1 MNVNIFFLA
10 LILGLLGIFVYFKP
24 LYIKEKIFVD
34 VPLFELNN
42 FTLYELDKYGLKTLM
57 SGDST
62 VKYSD
67 RYEVH
72 AINYTDNSKK
82 YMANMQSDYGIYKDD
97 NVILSGNIEFI
108 REDGFTFETD
118 KARYNKLQNTLTT
131 DGSYKSFREGNSIIG
146 SSLKFNNVLNRIKSS
161 NVTVTYQLEESF

>member
-1 MNVNIFFLA
+1 MNINFFFIS
-10 LILGLLGIFVYFKP
+10 LIAGLIGIFIYFKP
-24 LYIKEKIFVD
+24 LYIKEQVFID

-42 FTLYELDKYGLKTLM
+42 FVLYELDNYGLTTLM
-57 SGDST
+57 SGEST
-62 VKYSD
+62 VKYSN

-82 YMANMQSDYGIYKDD
+82 YMANMQSDYGIYKDND
-97 NVILSGNIEFI
+97 IILNGNIKFV

-118 KARYNKLQNTLTT
+118 KAKYNKLNNLITT
-131 DGSYKSFREGNSIIG
+131 DGKYTSFREKNSIVG
-146 SSLKFNNVLNRIKSS
+146 SSLEFNNKLNRIKSS